1 MDLIDTCK
9 RVIKRTP
16 IYFTQFK
23 TLLRKDG
30 VVNTFKKGFKKML
43 RFVRSRGDSSKLL
56 DISYPSWIKNVES
69 KYLNEES
76 MRKDLKNIAYTPKF
90 SIIFPVWNKSREMLE
105 KALNSITN
113 QIYDNWE
120 ICISDGST
128 ENVKS
133 TREFLLEFRDKYPS
147 KVKFSTIDVKGI
159 NIIENSNNALSMAT
173 GEYVVFMDCDDEIS
187 SNCLLELAKSIN
199 TDRDVEFLYSDF
211 DKIDEKGE
219 RFDPSFWP
227 DWSPHTLTSQMYTTH
242 ITCYKREVIEE
253 LGGLVKGTEGA
264 QDWDL
269 VLRYVTRGNWRV
281 IHIPKILYHWRVYPG
296 STALANSGSKDWAYK
311 NQRYVLERY
320 LKRRKLKG
328 KVLEGSF
335 EGSWRVKFNIIN
347 NPKVSIV
354 IPTRDKVEYLRR
366 AVESIKEHTKYSN
379 YEVVIVN
386 NRSEE
391 KETREYF
398 KEISKE
404 KNVRVIDFDKPFHFG
419 KLYNWVSKKIDG
431 EYMLM
436 LNNDIKVLS
445 DGWLSSMLEWCQ
457 LPEVGCVGAKL
468 YYPNGKIQH
477 AGVIVG
483 AGGAAA
489 HSHRL
494 MDGNSFGYEG
504 ALVNIRN
511 YLALT
516 GACLMIKRKVFIDI
530 GGFDI
535 QFDPAYQDVDLGIR
549 LYERGLYNVYTPY
562 TELIHYESI
571 SRFNSNEIL
580 ERDESNALRLRK
592 KWPQYIEYMGGRDP
606 FFNDNFSYAYEDFR
620 IKTTN

>member
-1 MDLIDTCK
+1 
-9 RVIKRTP
+9 
-16 IYFTQFK
+16 
-23 TLLRKDG
+23 
-30 VVNTFKKGFKKML
+30 
-43 RFVRSRGDSSKLL
+43 
-56 DISYPSWIKNVES
+56 
-69 KYLNEES
+69 

-90 SIIFPVWNKSREMLE
+90 SIIFPVWNKSEEMLE

-281 IHIPKILYHWRVYPG
+281 VHIPKILYHWRVYPG

-328 KVLEGSF
+328 EVIEGAY
-335 EGSWRVKFNIIN
+335 EGSWRVKFDIKG

-354 IPTRDKVEYLRR
+354 IPTRDKVEYLKR
-366 AVESIKEHTKYSN
+366 AVESIKEHTKYRN

-391 KETREYF
+391 EETKEYF
-398 KEISKE
+398 KEIGKE
-404 KNVRVIDFDKPFHFG
+404 RNIRVIDFDKPFHFG

-516 GACLMIKRKVFIDI
+516 GACLMIKRKLFIDI

-562 TELIHYESI
+562 SQLIHYESI
-571 SRFNSNEIL
+571 SRFNSNEVL
-580 ERDESNALRLRK
+580 ERDETNALRLRK
-592 KWPQYIEYMGGRDP
+592 KWPEYIECMGGRDP